1 MRTQMLLVIHSSS
14 SRGIRFILNRQRHSA
29 TRCRRGVSR
38 LNAMGTAMVSHAPL
52 IHQSIRSMKWMAP
65 PQMERAALASVL
77 SQSRKARMRILSF
90 SKAEWR
96 TPTALLEDIS
106 LLPLSQH
113 LHMPS
118 QAHRYRHLQAAHTCQ
133 LQA

>member
-1 MRTQMLLVIHSSS
+1 MRIQMLPVIHSSS
-14 SRGIRFILNRQRHSA
+14 SRGIRYILNRQLHSA
-29 TRCRRGVSR
+29 TKCRRGVSR
-38 LNAMGTAMVSHAPL
+38 SNAMGIAMVSHAPL

-96 TPTALLEDIS
+96 TPTALLEDLS
-106 LLPLSQH
+106 LLPLSRH
-113 LHMPS
+113 LHMPC
-118 QAHRYRHLQAAHTCQ
+118 QAHHFRHLRAAHTCQ
-133 LQA
+133 WQA